1 MGTPAAQ
8 CVHHFVVPSIGLK
21 VEGCC
26 KHCGATR
33 MFSNEA
39 PDAGQKYRDN
49 MGKSRTKGIKLDTLP
64 ADQRPTAVYS
74 S

>member
-1 MGTPAAQ
+1 MT
-8 CVHHFVVPSIGLK
+8 CVHHFVVPSTGLK
-21 VEGCC
+21 VEGSC
-26 KHCGATR
+26 KHCGTTR

-39 PDAGQKYRDN
+39 PDAGQRYIDN
-49 MGKSRTKGIKLDTLP
+49 MGKKRTKGIKLESTP

>member
-1 MGTPAAQ
+1 MGIPAAH
-8 CVHHFVVPSIGLK
+8 CVHHFIVPSTGLL

-33 MFSNEA
+33 TFSNEA
-39 PDAGQKYRDN
+39 PDAGQIYLDSMKKKRP
-49 MGKSRTKGIKLDTLP
+49 RGIKLESVP